1 MNRNNV
7 WRFTIVMIVL
17 LWSLYEIYPPKP
29 RDLVQV
35 FREKAQNRDATFT
48 EIMKKA
54 VELQRASPEKSY
66 DDLREAIG
74 TNDITKYFP
83 YFNAKESRP
92 PTQFILNRIQ
102 REAAGK
108 IKLGLDLQGGTSV
121 LVRMNTNNLTKA
133 DTGAV
138 LSQAVEVL
146 RKRVD
151 KLGVAEPLIQPQGTD
166 RILVQLPG
174 LSAADQE
181 SALISIKKAAFL
193 EFRMVHP
200 QSDEL
205 IKQGA

>member
-35 FREKAQNRDATFT
+35 FREKAQNRDAIFT
-48 EIMKKA
+48 EIIKKA

-83 YFNAKESRP
+83 YYNAKEESRP

-102 REAAGK
+102 REAAGA
-108 IKLGLDLQGGTSV
+108 IWWARCSPGRRRGGGR
-121 LVRMNTNNLTKA
+121 LKDKNL
-133 DTGAV
+133 
-138 LSQAVEVL
+138 
-146 RKRVD
+146 
-151 KLGVAEPLIQPQGTD
+151 PP
-166 RILVQLPG
+166 
-174 LSAADQE
+174 
-181 SALISIKKAAFL
+181 
-193 EFRMVHP
+193 
-200 QSDEL
+200 
-205 IKQGA
+205 